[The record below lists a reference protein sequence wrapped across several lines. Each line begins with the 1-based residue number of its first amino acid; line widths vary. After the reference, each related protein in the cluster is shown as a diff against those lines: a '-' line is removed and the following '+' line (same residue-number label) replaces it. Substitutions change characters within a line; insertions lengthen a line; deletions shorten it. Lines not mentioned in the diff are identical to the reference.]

1 MVAILVCAVITEFIL
16 ILFLAGSLASVS
28 HKVREIAQDTTRTRT
43 LERQRRER
51 LSQAQTPLF
60 ECIKPKPSLNGG
72 ITLKRRSK

>member
-51 LSQAQTPLF
+51 LNQAPLF
-60 ECIKPKPSLNGG
+60 ECIKPKTSLNGG